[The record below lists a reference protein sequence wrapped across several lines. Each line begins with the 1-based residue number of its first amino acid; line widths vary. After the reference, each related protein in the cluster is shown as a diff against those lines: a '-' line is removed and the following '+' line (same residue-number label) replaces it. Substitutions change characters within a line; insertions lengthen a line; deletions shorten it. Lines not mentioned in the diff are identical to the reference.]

1 MAYNGQTYHFATDA
15 NNYAIALP
23 DTASSLIKRFSV
35 NCSKFVPFAIRN
47 KATFISAGRCQS
59 TSPAQKVPVSN
70 PSLAPNGCGSATT
83 KAYVPDYRFAACC
96 DGHDTYHSTCA
107 RGFSE
112 CNNDFHDCMVAVCAK
127 LNLIEAKFRQA
138 AAWWYTA
145 WVSSPEEFESFQEA
159 TNEACETCPVEKP
172 KICVKSIMVMTVRS
186 VAATCL
192 AKRIYGKKQRV
203 SHKSLSHQ
211 PMGLSIGRSSWTQ
224 GCLKIGCMFRKQSSI
239 THSSDQGCFPGAS
252 GSIVLPRL
260 GSRQLRRRY
269 GLNYHSMTLFLLGSD
284 MQCIHHDYMQ
294 TPQELASFEEHR
306 PRALER

>member
-172 KICVKSIMVMTVRS
+172 KDLCGKYHGDDGAQCGRYMFSQANLWEKAKGLAQVVISPANGLKHWQKLMDARMSENWMHVSQTILDNAFLRS
-186 VAATCL
+186 RL
-192 AKRIYGKKQRV
+192 F
-203 SHKSLSHQ
+203 S
-211 PMGLSIGRSSWTQ
+211 
-224 GCLKIGCMFRKQSSI
+224 GC
-239 THSSDQGCFPGAS
+239 
-252 GSIVLPRL
+252 
-260 GSRQLRRRY
+260 
-269 GLNYHSMTLFLLGSD
+269 
-284 MQCIHHDYMQ
+284 
-294 TPQELASFEEHR
+294 
-306 PRALER
+306 

>member
-1 MAYNGQTYHFATDA
+1 MRTEAGSY
-15 NNYAIALP
+15 
-23 DTASSLIKRFSV
+23 
-35 NCSKFVPFAIRN
+35 IR
-47 KATFISAGRCQS
+47 S
-59 TSPAQKVPVSN
+59 TSSKQNFIRRRRGGTRRGSPARK
-70 PSLAPNGCGSATT
+70 
-83 KAYVPDYRFAACC
+83 
-96 DGHDTYHSTCA
+96 
-107 RGFSE
+107 
-112 CNNDFHDCMVAVCAK
+112 
-127 LNLIEAKFRQA
+127 
-138 AAWWYTA
+138 
-145 WVSSPEEFESFQEA
+145 SSRASRRRPTRLVKRVRWRS
-159 TNEACETCPVEKP
+159 P
-172 KICVKSIMVMTVRS
+172 KICVESIMVMTVRS

-284 MQCIHHDYMQ
+284 MQCIHHHYMQ
-294 TPQELASFEEHR
+294 TPQELASLEEHR
-306 PRALER
+306 PRALGR